1 MNHSGVETNTIDE
14 GKARSREHDAK
25 KSSRRDDTPDSPYVY
40 VDGKK
45 ELKDGGGMIKES
57 APTQHKELG
66 HVRRT
71 S

>member
-1 MNHSGVETNTIDE
+1 MSALIKEEDPCVVSEDTLVSD
-14 GKARSREHDAK
+14 K
-25 KSSRRDDTPDSPYVY
+25 DDPYVY

-57 APTQHKELG
+57 GVNHKG
-66 HVRRT
+66 GNRPCSH